1 MLYCNAYTISCNNLT
16 VSNFSIPWY
25 EVTEGYIIAAM
36 TRDVNLQM
44 SSRSLFILSL
54 KKKILISLKLYL
66 PYKQIEITGWFL
78 QENVLFSKI
87 FLIIKIVCQMKEFL
101 ENIFFLISHSYSNYS
116 VGLELQDW
124 QSKNKTRT
132 NKWWF
137 YFIFFCDFDI
147 F

>member
-1 MLYCNAYTISCNNLT
+1 M
-16 VSNFSIPWY
+16 
-25 EVTEGYIIAAM
+25 
-36 TRDVNLQM
+36 
-44 SSRSLFILSL
+44 
-54 KKKILISLKLYL
+54 KLYL

-132 NKWWF
+132 NKWYLF
-137 YFIFFCDFDI
+137 PFFFFFFAILIFFKLVSQEQDDPIANLTNQNYLLKACYLVFPCLYYMLHPWVI
-147 F
+147 VLKV